1 MRRHP
6 QRRIY
11 TLSLHSSLLLGG
23 GSNATPDSIKQVRL
37 EQVRPVYP
45 SQKGQHGIGW
55 WAIEIRLAMV
65 DRALAASSVRWLL
78 AVDARDAA
86 GIGKSTERRQRPAR
100 LYVRGEERV
109 GRLIPVDYSSVTN
122 SSP

>member
-1 MRRHP
+1 MQRLIVSSKYAWSRCILCNHP
-6 QRRIY
+6 R
-11 TLSLHSSLLLGG
+11 
-23 GSNATPDSIKQVRL
+23 
-37 EQVRPVYP
+37 
-45 SQKGQHGIGW
+45 KGQRGIGW

-65 DRALAASSVRWLL
+65 DRALAASLVRWLL